1 VRNGRIVALSG
12 GIGGAKLAL
21 GLYRVLPASSLT
33 VIVNTGDDFVHLGLN
48 ICPDVDTTLYTL
60 AGLANTE
67 LGWGRG
73 AETWTFMH
81 ALAELGGETWFRLGD
96 GDLALHVERS
106 RRLAL
111 GETLSDIT
119 AHVAQRFEIDAE
131 IVPAS
136 DAPVRTRIATTEGD
150 LPFQDYFVRLRC
162 EPRVRALHYDGALAA
177 RPSPRAVAALS
188 GVNLDAIIIC
198 PSNPYLSVDPM
209 LAVAGFRDLI
219 MNAAA
224 PVVAV
229 TPLVGGTALKGPTAK
244 IMQELGMPLTPASVA
259 RHYEDL
265 IDGFVVDERD
275 APLASGFPC
284 PISVTDTVMT
294 SLADR
299 ERVAQAVLDFARSL
313 RPSPAVA

>member
-21 GLYRVLPASSLT
+21 GLYRVLPARALT
-33 VIVNTGDDFVHLGLN
+33 VIVNTGDDFVHLGLT

-60 AGLANTE
+60 AGIANTE
-67 LGWGRG
+67 LGWGRCE
-73 AETWTFMH
+73 ETWTFMR

-136 DAPVRTRIATTEGD
+136 DAPVRTRVATTEGD
-150 LPFQDYFVRLRC
+150 LAFQDYFVRLRC
-162 EPRVRALHYDGALAA
+162 EPRVRALHYDGILAA

-188 GVNLDAIIIC
+188 GADLDAIVIC

-209 LAVAGFRDLI
+209 LAVPGFRELL

-229 TPLVGGTALKGPTAK
+229 TPLVGGKALKGPTAK
-244 IMQELGMPLTPASVA
+244 IMEELGVPLTPASVA

-284 PISVTDTVMT
+284 PIRVTDTVMT
-294 SLADR
+294 SFADR

-313 RPSPAVA
+313 RPSPAIA